1 MILKIVKHLTLTDYH
16 SILRIKQSSDE
27 KINILL
33 WRILVFIIH
42 GKIPKCYIRII
53 ILKYHLRHA
62 VKNWITQRIIFY
74 IRYSRSF
81 WINIKKHGEKTVNP
95 SIKIYI
101 NKTENRITFKTKTG
115 YYFELSTLE
124 TMKLL
129 GGTNSKITKNE
140 NS

>member
-1 MILKIVKHLTLTDYH
+1 M
-16 SILRIKQSSDE
+16 Q
-27 KINILL
+27 
-33 WRILVFIIH
+33 WRI
-42 GKIPKCYIRII
+42 
-53 ILKYHLRHA
+53 
-62 VKNWITQRIIFY
+62 WSTQRIIFY
-74 IRYSRSF
+74 IRYSRLF

-124 TMKLL
+124 TVKLL